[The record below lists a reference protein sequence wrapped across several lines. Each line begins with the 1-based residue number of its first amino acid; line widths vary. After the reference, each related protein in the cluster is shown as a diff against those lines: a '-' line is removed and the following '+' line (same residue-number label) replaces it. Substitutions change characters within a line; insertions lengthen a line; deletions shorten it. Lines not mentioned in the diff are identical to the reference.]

1 MLRQISILCSLQVK
15 NFLGLNEIRY
25 TKDREKRKRYLGMG
39 VAWGLLILILM
50 GYVTAFSIGM
60 TLIGM
65 GEAVPVYLY
74 AVVSI
79 VILFFTSFKAGSIL
93 FSMKSFEML
102 AALPVSRSAIVISR
116 FLDMY
121 VSNLLIGALIML
133 PGTIIYGIMMQKGVY
148 GFLASIIGTLFLPL
162 LPVTLASILGGFVT
176 ALSARWK
183 RKSLAEAGVMLFV
196 VSGIMIGSMMLSGQ
210 AEEINLTQ
218 IKDLAGMAAGMIGEI
233 YPPALMFS
241 QLLAGKI
248 SALGMLVG
256 LPMVVAVIFIWVLQK
271 YFVRICSALNAS
283 TAKNDYRM
291 GKLHAGSVV
300 KALWKKEL
308 RRYFASSGYVTNT
321 IVGYVL
327 AVLLAASLCF
337 TGVEQME
344 VTMEIPGFA
353 KYAAS
358 VVPFILACTFSIS
371 SSTSCAVSMEGKMF
385 WQLQTLPIR
394 SIDIYNSKILAN
406 LTISLPFYAI
416 VEIMVI
422 VTLKPKFGQ
431 LILLM
436 AIPLSYICFIAV
448 CGIFI
453 NLHFPAMS
461 WDNEVKVVK
470 QSASVML
477 TMLVGCVTSLVPV
490 GAIILLGYSRTGVIS
505 VGMILLLVLATTIL
519 YDKMKKI
526 ELIQIA

>member
-1 MLRQISILCSLQVK
+1 
-15 NFLGLNEIRY
+15 
-25 TKDREKRKRYLGMG
+25 
-39 VAWGLLILILM
+39 
-50 GYVTAFSIGM
+50 
-60 TLIGM
+60 
-65 GEAVPVYLY
+65 
-74 AVVSI
+74 
-79 VILFFTSFKAGSIL
+79 
-93 FSMKSFEML
+93 
-102 AALPVSRSAIVISR
+102 
-116 FLDMY
+116 
-121 VSNLLIGALIML
+121 
-133 PGTIIYGIMMQKGVY
+133 
-148 GFLASIIGTLFLPL
+148 
-162 LPVTLASILGGFVT
+162 
-176 ALSARWK
+176 
-183 RKSLAEAGVMLFV
+183 
-196 VSGIMIGSMMLSGQ
+196 
-210 AEEINLTQ
+210 
-218 IKDLAGMAAGMIGEI
+218 
-233 YPPALMFS
+233 
-241 QLLAGKI
+241 
-248 SALGMLVG
+248 
-256 LPMVVAVIFIWVLQK
+256 
-271 YFVRICSALNAS
+271 
-283 TAKNDYRM
+283 
-291 GKLHAGSVV
+291 
-300 KALWKKEL
+300 
-308 RRYFASSGYVTNT
+308 
-321 IVGYVL
+321 
-327 AVLLAASLCF
+327 
-337 TGVEQME
+337 
-344 VTMEIPGFA
+344 
-353 KYAAS
+353 
-358 VVPFILACTFSIS
+358 
-371 SSTSCAVSMEGKMF
+371 MF